1 MSAVNPVPPVP
12 PVPPAA
18 PAPAVVPPVQPT
30 APAAEPSRK
39 AALLRGVGLYAVGM
53 VFSRFAGFLMLPFY
67 TAVLSKQAYGYVDL
81 VLTGS
86 TLFGTL
92 VTLRLFDAVYRS
104 LFDET
109 DPERRAALITSV
121 LGLVAINAIAG
132 CALVWGLLAAFDI
145 PLAHPELLIAWTL
158 LRIPAEFF
166 QQTTR
171 VVGDRS
177 AYAGSSIVNAVVM
190 AGSSLL
196 LLGVWKLDAG
206 GYVAAMAAGAAAM
219 LVYLLCKDTG
229 ARYVKPRLFSLALLR
244 PMLAYALPLVP
255 AAVSWWVI
263 RMIGRYTLGHTH
275 GLQEVADFAVSDKLP
290 AVVYMLNVT
299 FYMAWQDAVLK
310 HAGDADRVS
319 FYRKALGAYLRLG
332 LMTLGLI
339 AITLKPF
346 FALMIDASYAQARV
360 YVPPLLLSAFLL
372 CVAGLYDVFY
382 QLQRRTPA
390 IFFTSLGSAVLAAVL
405 SVALV
410 PAHGVWGT
418 VVATL
423 AAGAMLTA
431 VRAIDQYRQIGVSLP
446 WRDTAVGAA
455 FFAAGWGVNAIGDA
469 RWHAAAA
476 VAVVLAAVLSQ
487 RRLLMSAWTQ
497 WRTRR

>member
-1 MSAVNPVPPVP
+1 MNTVSPGL
-12 PVPPAA
+12 
-18 PAPAVVPPVQPT
+18 QH
-30 APAAEPSRK
+30 SRK

-53 VFSRFAGFLMLPFY
+53 LFSRFAGFLMLPFY

-92 VTLRLFDAVYRS
+92 VTLRLFDAVYRA

-109 DPERRAALITSV
+109 DPERRATLITSV
-121 LGLVAINAIAG
+121 LGLVTINAIAG
-132 CALVWGLLAAFDI
+132 CALVWGLLRLFEV
-145 PLAHPELLIAWTL
+145 PLAHPGLLIAWTL

-177 AYAGSSIVNAVVM
+177 AYAGSAIVNAVVM
-190 AGSSLL
+190 AISSLL
-196 LLGVWKLDAG
+196 LLGLWKLDAA
-206 GYVAAMAAGAAAM
+206 GYVGAMALGAAAM

-229 ARYVKPRLFSLALLR
+229 ARFVRPRLFSLAVLR

-275 GLQEVADFAVSDKLP
+275 GLQDVADFAVSDKLP
-290 AVVYMLNVT
+290 AVVYMLNIT
-299 FYMAWQDAVLK
+299 FYMAWQDAVLR
-310 HAGDADRVS
+310 HAGDADRVV
-319 FYRKALGAYLRLG
+319 FYRRALGAYVRLG
-332 LMTLGLI
+332 LVALGMI
-339 AITLKPF
+339 AAFLQPF
-346 FALMIDASYAQARV
+346 FALMIDAGYAQARV
-360 YVPPLLLSAFLL
+360 YVAPLLLSAFLL
-372 CVAGLYDVFY
+372 CIAGLYDVLY

-390 IFFTSLGSAVLAAVL
+390 IFVTSLGAALLAAAL
-405 SVALV
+405 SVLLV

-423 AAGAMLTA
+423 SAGAALA
-431 VRAIDQYRQIGVSLP
+431 LVRGVDQYRTLGVTLP
-446 WRDTAVGAA
+446 WRDVAVGSL
-455 FFAAGWGVNAIGDA
+455 FFAAGWAVDAIPDP
-469 RWHAAAA
+469 RIYWSCAAAL
-476 VAVVLAAVLSQ
+476 VLAALVSQ
-487 RRLLMSAWTQ
+487 RTLLLGAWTH
-497 WRTRR
+497 WKSRRSGNS